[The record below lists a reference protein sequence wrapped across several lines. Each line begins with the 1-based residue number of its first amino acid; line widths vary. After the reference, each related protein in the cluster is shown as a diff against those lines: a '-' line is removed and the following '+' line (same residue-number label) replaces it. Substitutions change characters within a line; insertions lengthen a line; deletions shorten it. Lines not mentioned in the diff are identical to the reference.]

1 MYSSIYK
8 SKTKLKALED
18 IKNLPSSFRKKL
30 KSEGYFIGGLTLK
43 DKYLSNDGTLKCL
56 LQTNDDEY
64 IETVGIPSDKRLTVC
79 VSSQVGCPMDCK
91 FCATGKEG
99 LKRSLKAGEIL
110 EQILTIQ
117 DEMKQKVTNIV
128 FMGMGEPLLNID
140 QIESAYIVSKVTD
153 NVTISLY
160 EFNTVDEMILAKAPT
175 TSNGNLLV
183 TGGSFEVTAE
193 NATTGEELQFT
204 SWGCQCSLNIQTNP
218 STTHQNQMILFDGN
232 TDNVDNNGLEVVDW
246 DQANADGGT
255 GAQGVFTA
263 YGIDIGFS
271 NCDVLYDMAGQNG
284 TQFEATVS
292 GVTDYTNNVE
302 VWLIIEDFPSVVMLT
317 TVNSTPALE
326 TYAGSIPQGL
336 NGTLLALHIDDD
348 NYLRFGS
355 LPITVA
361 GDDSFNIDVDYGTEA
376 ELVALV
382 ESLVN

>member
-1 MYSSIYK
+1 MK
-8 SKTKLKALED
+8 
-18 IKNLPSSFRKKL
+18 KKL
-30 KSEGYFIGGLTLK
+30 IYILALVISLTTYNCDDAEGGSYQSNPNASTFTSIQDLRNSLK
-43 DKYLSNDGTLKCL
+43 PDPYVETIDPSTSFSISGPDGTTITC
-56 LQTNDDEY
+56 
-64 IETVGIPSDKRLTVC
+64 
-79 VSSQVGCPMDCK
+79 
-91 FCATGKEG
+91 TGN
-99 LKRSLKAGEIL
+99 SIL
-110 EQILTIQ
+110 DSNGNE
-117 DEMKQKVTNIV
+117 
-128 FMGMGEPLLNID
+128 
-140 QIESAYIVSKVTD
+140 VTD

-160 EFNTVDEMILAKAPT
+160 EFNTTDEMILAKAPT
-175 TSNGNLLV
+175 TSNGSLLV

-218 STTHQNQMILFDGN
+218 STSHQNQMVLFDGN
-232 TDNVDNNGLEVVDW
+232 TNNVDNNGLAVVDW
-246 DQANADGGT
+246 DQTNTDGGT
-255 GAQGVFTA
+255 GAQGIFTA

-292 GVTDYTNNVE
+292 GVTDYTSNVE

-361 GDDSFNIDVDYGTEA
+361 GDDLFNIDVDYGTEA